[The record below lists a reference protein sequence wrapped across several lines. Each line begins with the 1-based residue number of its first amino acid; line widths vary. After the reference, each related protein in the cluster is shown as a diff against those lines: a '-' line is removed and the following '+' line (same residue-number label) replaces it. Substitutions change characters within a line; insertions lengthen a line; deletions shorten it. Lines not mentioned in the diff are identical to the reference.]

1 MTYAMT
7 LDNSWELMT
16 EEEMYDVNGGA
27 VFFQGSFS
35 NWTAGFTIGYN
46 ALLALLGGMAST
58 IVAAGPVA
66 AGSAVL
72 LVKAAAAAAVQV
84 IPKVGLAIGGA
95 IIGISSWSVAVA
107 IYDALTERTGI
118 NFYVSG
124 RFVLP
129 VDVGVYAG

>member
-1 MTYAMT
+1 
-7 LDNSWELMT
+7 
-16 EEEMYDVNGGA
+16 
-27 VFFQGSFS
+27 
-35 NWTAGFTIGYN
+35 
-46 ALLALLGGMAST
+46 MAST